1 MTTIAAA
8 HSLSPPFVGF
18 DNEDFDVFGI
28 PGLEPRM
35 AALIERVR
43 PKLHL
48 LGERLT
54 PSLALLCGEEMFP
67 HVAKHARR
75 TVHPPQDTWVA
86 YAPNK
91 RGYKAHPHFQIGL
104 WQSHLFIQFAVIY
117 ESANKSVFAEHAL
130 QHLDEIRSIV
140 PAHYIWSGD
149 HMNPEATRHGAMEP
163 AELEALFKRLAT
175 VKASEVL
182 CGIHLDRGDPVL
194 RDGEA
199 LIARAEE
206 TFETLMPLY
215 RMAFASMA

>member
-1 MTTIAAA
+1 MTTTAAEQHLTSA
-8 HSLSPPFVGF
+8 FIGF
-18 DNEDFDVFGI
+18 DEQDFDVFAI
-28 PGLEPRM
+28 PGLEARM

-43 PKLHL
+43 PKLHQ
-48 LGERLT
+48 LGDRLA
-54 PSLALLCGEEMFP
+54 PSLTLLCGEEMYP

-130 QHLDEIRSIV
+130 GRLDEIRSIV
-140 PAHYIWSGD
+140 PDRYIWSGD
-149 HMNPEATRHGAMEP
+149 HMNPEATRHGSMTQ
-163 AELEALFKRLAT
+163 AELEALFKRLAD

-182 CGIHLDRGDPVL
+182 CGIHLDRSDPLL

-199 LIARAEE
+199 LISRAEE

-215 RMAFASMA
+215 RMAFGSMA